1 LDENKKYQLFSFNH
15 FGFWIGFFIVGM
27 GLIRASA
34 QILPA
39 PATFIATP
47 EDGAVTLQWPTPLAA
62 ATDYYLYRY
71 MVTPT
76 PTGTLTP
83 VAPTATPTGTLTPV
97 KPTPIVV
104 IPADSTLGYQDVQVT
119 NGLFYQY
126 FLAGVNANGEGAP
139 ASVTVQPFSFPA
151 PVTNVTVRNIHSDA
165 LDLSWGIPLSTF
177 PITSYQ
183 IYRYTVPST
192 PAPTAVPAAT
202 VLAAASNPITTTT
215 SPNYIDS
222 AVTPNVN
229 DYDYVV
235 LALDNQN
242 NLSGVPAL
250 STNPA
255 APVTLPPVAPNLS
268 AVLETTVTP
277 TITPNGYGVRLIWN
291 GPDISEGV
299 SYYQVLRQNTPIVT
313 IMVSPTPNP
322 TYAFDD
328 VTVPLGTSA
337 AAGIEDYIV
346 AAYNSN
352 SVSTISNTVQE
363 DIYSPSL
370 QAPITVTPV
379 PTTGVIVT
387 WGQGSAGTFG
397 LNGYWVFKS
406 LNGLPMASGPTGTP
420 TFTPTGTSTPPTS
433 TPTAFASVLAN
444 PPNATPTY
452 QIVDTTPS
460 VNANG
465 LSYWVVPY
473 DGTGSSS
480 YIGVA
485 TPSTLKLAPTPVSTV
500 SVTGPSGNNEMS
512 VTWSVAS
519 AGFYG
524 PIVSYAIYRENLPT
538 SQAVTPTPV
547 RVVPVTRTSLN
558 DFIANAT
565 PGTVY
570 AYQVGAVDGLGN
582 VSDLTTISGAVT
594 TNDSSSG
601 PVSAPATPVVLHV
614 SGDGGSLNFRWLLNP
629 FSDGVT
635 CDAVYGSD
643 FHTLVPTVTITPTP
657 IATVLPSATPTPS
670 ITPAS
675 RVLSLSEPA
684 SPWQP
689 SFYYVQAQN
698 TVGPSS
704 PATLSGISVPAYS
717 VTAYMVPGTHQ
728 MQVYWNAT
736 PTISPTPPAVN
747 DYGVYRSLTSGANFT
762 PIATVPISTPVFT
775 DTKLNPG
782 VFYYYRIT
790 AQVSQVSQGSTV
802 VAAESPLYPNYPAS
816 TPVPEGGSLTWPNIP
831 GSFSASAGSTIT
843 TLSWYPNAAAEG
855 VSSYAVFDVSSVTP
869 TLVAN
874 VVATPIGTISPTPVF
889 VFQANV
895 SQGTI
900 SSYSIEAQ
908 NNQGIFSSM
917 SQPVSVLS
925 APAIT
930 PTVGL
935 TPPSVFSPTP
945 GATPAIPQLVWISG
959 LTYPSGV
966 SGYNIYSSTSSS
978 FPVSQ
983 NPVESVTSPN
993 SFVSDSG
1000 IQGFVT
1006 NYWVVANNSGLGL
1019 SANPNAVGKT
1029 SLTMWPNPP
1038 SDLTLTANNS
1048 SVTLEWATP
1057 VGTVLATGYSIYR
1070 STYAGATPTPYIN
1083 SVPGSVSVTVDS
1095 QVTPYV
1101 GYYYSM
1107 TAQNEAGTCSGP
1119 ATAGI
1124 IPLNPPTLQITP
1136 EAEKNVLVWSSIFTP
1151 TVTPSPGVLTGFT
1164 VYRAAITPNATPTYS
1179 EITVVEGISNTSY
1192 ADTTVSDGVSYIY
1205 QVAASSGNGLLSN
1218 FSNAATQLVLPQP
1231 VSLTAVSGDGLVQLR
1246 WFYQGNPKVTYTLLR
1261 SLGTSPDMPQTI
1273 ATGIVG
1279 VNYTDGNLL
1288 DKTFYTYQMVTVD
1301 PSGATTLSNSV
1312 NGLPAQPPI
1321 VNNQTVTFVQSG
1333 AGNTLKWYPA
1343 NEVLPPSNPA
1353 PDFVT
1358 TTMYPL
1364 GGYIVN
1370 QSTDGGS
1377 IYDSSVTL
1385 DTNGTPLGSGG
1396 SFGQASTVTQ
1406 LNYLDPVAIV
1416 GGNTYT
1422 YLIQAIDN
1430 PPDNP
1435 GMGHTT
1441 PYSLVTAYPVG
1452 ASNALDRNSIDP
1464 VEPHGLPKGQLGLS
1478 GQAVHFRIAVSQ
1490 PGQVIIRVYS
1500 LAGTFIR
1507 ELVRQYF
1514 GVGIYNANNNSNL
1527 MWDGTNMNGSVVA
1540 SGVYLI
1546 TTEMPGHQE
1555 VDKIAVIK

>member
-1 LDENKKYQLFSFNH
+1 MGVMQVNAQL
-15 FGFWIGFFIVGM
+15 
-27 GLIRASA
+27 
-34 QILPA
+34 LPA
-39 PATFIATP
+39 PTGFVATP
-47 EDGAVTLQWPTPLAA
+47 EDGAVSLQWAPQPS
-62 ATDYYLYRY
+62 ATAYDLYRN
-71 MVTPT
+71 
-76 PTGTLTP
+76 
-83 VAPTATPTGTLTPV
+83 AQDSPTATPTGTLTPV
-97 KPTPIVV
+97 TPTPVVV
-104 IPADSTLGYQDVQVT
+104 ISADSTLGYQDVQVT

-126 FLAGVNANGEGAP
+126 FLAGVNTNGEGAP
-139 ASVTVQPFSFPA
+139 ASVTVQPFSYPEA
-151 PVTNVTVRNIHSDA
+151 VTNITVQNIHSDA

-177 PITSYQ
+177 PVSIYQ

-215 SPNYIDS
+215 SPNYIDN
-222 AVTPNVN
+222 AVTPVVN

-235 LALDNQN
+235 MALDNQN

-322 TYAFDD
+322 TYTFDD

-346 AAYNSN
+346 TAYNSN

-397 LNGYWVFKS
+397 LGGYWVFKS
-406 LNGLPMASGPTGTP
+406 LNGPPMGSVAVTVGAGTP
-420 TFTPTGTSTPPTS
+420 TLAPTIS
-433 TPTAFASVLAN
+433 PTAFVTFGFTPSV
-444 PPNATPTY
+444 TPTY
-452 QIVDTTPS
+452 EVVDS
-460 VNANG
+460 GVVNANG
-465 LSYWVVPY
+465 LSYWVSPF

-480 YIGVA
+480 YVGVA
-485 TPSTLKLAPTPVSTV
+485 APPTLKLAPTPIATVQAVTITGSNNGV
-500 SVTGPSGNNEMS
+500 SVS
-512 VTWSVAS
+512 WSSAS
-519 AGFYG
+519 PGFYG
-524 PIVSYAIYRENLPT
+524 PVSNYVIYRENLAAFQT
-538 SQAVTPTPV
+538 VTPTPL
-547 RVVPVTRTSLN
+547 RVVSATRTSLN
-558 DFIANAT
+558 DFIADAT

-582 VSDLTTISGAVT
+582 ISDLTSISGAVT
-594 TNDSSSG
+594 TNDPANG
-601 PVSAPATPVVLHV
+601 PVTTPETPIVLPV
-614 SGDGGSLNFRWLLNP
+614 AGDNGYLIYRWLLNP
-629 FSDGVT
+629 LADSVSFYLI
-635 CDAVYGSD
+635 YGSD
-643 FHTLVPTVTITPTP
+643 YYAVATLGTTPTP
-657 IATVLPSATPTPS
+657 IVPTVLPTPATFLPTPLPGARVMVFQPTL
-670 ITPAS
+670 TP
-675 RVLSLSEPA
+675 V
-684 SPWQP
+684 PWQ
-689 SFYYVQAQN
+689 STFYYVQAIN
-698 TVGPSS
+698 SLGPSS
-704 PATLSGISVPAYS
+704 LSPLSGISVPAYQ
-717 VTAYMVPGTHQ
+717 VTAVMTPGSQ
-728 MQVYWNAT
+728 KMQVYWNAT
-736 PTISPTPPAVN
+736 PTTSPTPLIT
-747 DYGVYRSLTSGANFT
+747 DYGVYRSLTSGSNFT

-775 DTKLNPG
+775 DATLNPG

-790 AQVSQVSQGSTV
+790 AQASV
-802 VAAESPLYPNYPAS
+802 VAKSTPVLLAESPLYPTMVP
-816 TPVPEGGSLTWPNIP
+816 TPEGGSMTWPNIP
-831 GSFSASAGSTIT
+831 DGFAANAGSSAT
-843 TLSWYPNAAAEG
+843 TLSWVLNANQEG
-855 VSSYAVFDVSSVTP
+855 VMSYAVFKNGSP
-869 TLVAN
+869 
-874 VVATPIGTISPTPVF
+874 TPIYNFVITSTATISPTPIVWI
-889 VFQANV
+889 ATETP
-895 SQGTI
+895 GTI
-900 SSYSIEAQ
+900 SSYSIEAL
-908 NNQGIFSSM
+908 NNQGPSNM
-917 SQPVSVLS
+917 SQSVSVLS

-935 TPPSVFSPTP
+935 TPPPGFSPTP

-959 LTYPSGV
+959 LSYSSAV

-983 NPVESVTSPN
+983 SPNESVAWPV
-993 SFVSDSG
+993 SFVSDPG

-1019 SANPNAVGKT
+1019 SANSNAVGLA
-1029 SLTMWPNPP
+1029 SVIMWPNPP
-1038 SDLTLTANNS
+1038 SALTLTANNS
-1048 SVTLEWATP
+1048 SVTLAWATP
-1057 VGTVLATGYSIYR
+1057 IGTVPVTGYSIYR

-1107 TAQNEAGTCSGP
+1107 SAQNAAGTCTGP
-1119 ATAGI
+1119 VTAGI

-1136 EAEKNVLVWSSIFTP
+1136 EAEKNVLVWSPLFNPS
-1151 TVTPSPGVLTGFT
+1151 VTPSPGVVTGYA
-1164 VYRAAITPNATPTYS
+1164 VYRAALTPVALLTPTPVPTYS

-1192 ADTTVSDGVSYIY
+1192 ADTTVSDGVSYVY
-1205 QVAASSGNGLLSN
+1205 QVAVAAGNGLLSS

-1246 WFYQGNPKVTYTLLR
+1246 WVYQGNPNVTYTLLR
-1261 SLGTSPDMPQTI
+1261 KLGTAPGAPQTV

-1321 VNNQTVTFVQSG
+1321 VNNQSVTFVQSG
-1333 AGNTLKWYPA
+1333 AGNTLNWYPA

-1385 DTNGTPLGSGG
+1385 DTNGTPLSSGG
-1396 SFGQASTVTQ
+1396 SFSQPSTVTQ
-1406 LNYLDPVAIV
+1406 LSYLDPVSIV
-1416 GGNTYT
+1416 GGQTYT
-1422 YLIQAIDN
+1422 YLIQAIDD

-1435 GMGHTT
+1435 GMGHTSS
-1441 PYSLVTAYPVG
+1441 YSLVTAYPIS
-1452 ASNALDRNSIDP
+1452 ASNALDRNSLRPFGSANEQI
-1464 VEPHGLPKGQLGLS
+1464 
-1478 GQAVHFRIAVSQ
+1478 VHFRIAVSSA
-1490 PGQVIIRVYS
+1490 GQIVIRVYNLS
-1500 LAGTFIR
+1500 GTFIK
-1507 ELVRQYF
+1507 ELVRKNYN
-1514 GVGIYNANNNSNL
+1514 VGIYSGNSEPDL
-1527 MWDGTNMNGSVVA
+1527 TWDGRNMNGSLVA

-1546 TTEMPGHQE
+1546 TTEMPNHQE